1 MLKKLL
7 FSLIVLCFFKSNSQI
22 VINELD
28 SDTPSTDN
36 KEFIELKSVTPNFS
50 LDGYVL
56 VLFNGT
62 GSQANLSYYV
72 IDLDGF
78 STDVNGIFVIGNTL
92 VSPVPGKL
100 LPDNI
105 FQNGPDGVALYQGSS
120 SDFPNLSP
128 ATTTNLI
135 DALVYETS
143 DADAT
148 SLMIAL
154 GITSQIDENANN
166 LQTTHS
172 IQRKN
177 DGTYEAKTPTPL
189 ANNDGSGFVFNGIA
203 ISIAAIQYNE
213 GQSFNITFTTQT
225 NVTNNLNF
233 NFSLSSGGFDTT
245 DYTGSVAVFIPT
257 GSNNYTT
264 TISLLDDVL
273 NEGDEV
279 AKIKFGTLPIQYSR
293 LNDNIEIRI
302 IDNDYVTSPYGTPL
316 NPTFGIVTSTA
327 PNGYYSSLEGL
338 SGSTL
343 KQAIQNIIANPEVV
357 HAHNYGDI
365 EDILKSADQN
375 PLNSNQVWLM
385 YVEQPRSKL
394 DFQESGINTGKW
406 NREHI
411 YPQSRGGYTDGTSD
425 TPDGINVWLPTNADD
440 IVAGHADAH
449 HIRAED
455 GPENSIRNNKDYGE
469 YLGPVGTQGSWRGDV
484 ARSVF
489 YMAVRY
495 NTLSVVNGN
504 PPNTTVGQ
512 LGDLALLLQWNV
524 SDPKDDF
531 EMHRNNYI
539 YTWQVNRNPFID
551 YPNLADYIWGIHT
564 GQPWY
569 STLSTIESNELKVT
583 MYPNPAKDF
592 ITISGLNQES
602 RIEIYNALGAKLLDN
617 KFSGETTID
626 LNFSAGIYLARIT
639 SENKS
644 TTKKII
650 IR

>member
-7 FSLIVLCFFKSNSQI
+7 FSLIVLCFFKSNCQI

-148 SLMIAL
+148 SLMTAL
-154 GITSQIDENANN
+154 GVTSQIDENANN

-225 NVTNNLNF
+225 NVTSNLNF
-233 NFSLSSGGFDTT
+233 NFSLSSGGFATT
-245 DYTGSVAVFIPT
+245 D
-257 GSNNYTT
+257 
-264 TISLLDDVL
+264 
-273 NEGDEV
+273 
-279 AKIKFGTLPIQYSR
+279 
-293 LNDNIEIRI
+293 
-302 IDNDYVTSPYGTPL
+302 
-316 NPTFGIVTSTA
+316 
-327 PNGYYSSLEGL
+327 
-338 SGSTL
+338 
-343 KQAIQNIIANPEVV
+343 
-357 HAHNYGDI
+357 
-365 EDILKSADQN
+365 
-375 PLNSNQVWLM
+375 
-385 YVEQPRSKL
+385 
-394 DFQESGINTGKW
+394 
-406 NREHI
+406 
-411 YPQSRGGYTDGTSD
+411 
-425 TPDGINVWLPTNADD
+425 
-440 IVAGHADAH
+440 
-449 HIRAED
+449 
-455 GPENSIRNNKDYGE
+455 
-469 YLGPVGTQGSWRGDV
+469 
-484 ARSVF
+484 
-489 YMAVRY
+489 
-495 NTLSVVNGN
+495 
-504 PPNTTVGQ
+504 
-512 LGDLALLLQWNV
+512 
-524 SDPKDDF
+524 
-531 EMHRNNYI
+531 
-539 YTWQVNRNPFID
+539 
-551 YPNLADYIWGIHT
+551 
-564 GQPWY
+564 
-569 STLSTIESNELKVT
+569 
-583 MYPNPAKDF
+583 
-592 ITISGLNQES
+592 
-602 RIEIYNALGAKLLDN
+602 
-617 KFSGETTID
+617 
-626 LNFSAGIYLARIT
+626 
-639 SENKS
+639 
-644 TTKKII
+644 
-650 IR
+650 